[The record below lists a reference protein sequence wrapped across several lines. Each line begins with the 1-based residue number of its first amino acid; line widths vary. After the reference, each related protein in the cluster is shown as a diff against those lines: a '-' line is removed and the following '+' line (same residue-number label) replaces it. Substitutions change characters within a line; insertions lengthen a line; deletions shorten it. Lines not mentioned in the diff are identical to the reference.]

1 MFTNKHVV
9 VAMLVAPVLAI
20 LAWFAIDYF
29 LAERP
34 HAAQPGDSYKLIA
47 RSNCR
52 YASGQCDLANGDFE
66 LNLKPTALSPAALTL
81 SMRSRFPLQQATIG
95 FIGESAQASP
105 SKMTSGDERA
115 TSWSATLAIPQGDAT
130 TLGLVVSSQ
139 GAEYFAEIPTA
150 FLELDP

>member
-9 VAMLVAPVLAI
+9 VAVLVAPVLAI

-34 HAAQPGDSYKLIA
+34 HAAKAGGSYKLVA

-66 LNLKPTALSPAALTL
+66 LHLEPTAVSSTALTL
-81 SMRSRFPLQQATIG
+81 AIRSRFPLRQATIG
-95 FIGESAQASP
+95 FVNGESPPLP
-105 SKMTSGDERA
+105 SKMTSEDDQA
-115 TSWSATLAIPQGDAT
+115 TRWTATLALPEGNVS

-139 GAEYFAEIPTA
+139 GSDYFAEIPTS
-150 FLELDP
+150 FLELKR